1 MIFMEQP
8 IVWCSIEK
16 TKLYLIEVLIIYF
29 HLLQFVYRWKVYSYL
44 FIYES
49 VLVLRLEESSS
60 WLSGY
65 NWCNTF
71 ISKILANWCMYTNNF
86 VIYFFT
92 FFFLFSFSFL
102 SCFLII
108 NSLLYFLYLSF
119 IVLNNNLM
127 EHYINFHWICNLLS
141 SC

>member
-1 MIFMEQP
+1 MILIEQP
-8 IVWCSIEK
+8 IIWCNIEK

-29 HLLQFVYRWKVYSYL
+29 HLLQFVYRWNIYSYL

-65 NWCNTF
+65 NWCNAF
-71 ISKILANWCMYTNNF
+71 ISKFVANWCMYTNNF
-86 VIYFFT
+86 VIYFFH
-92 FFFLFSFSFL
+92 FLSSFSFL
-102 SCFLII
+102 FCVLII

-119 IVLNNNLM
+119 LVVNNNLM
-127 EHYINFHWICNLLS
+127 DHYINFDWICNLLS
-141 SC
+141 SY

>member
-1 MIFMEQP
+1 MILMEQP
-8 IVWCSIEK
+8 IIWCNIEK

-29 HLLQFVYRWKVYSYL
+29 HLLQFVSRWKVYSDL

-65 NWCNTF
+65 NWCKVF
-71 ISKILANWCMYTNNF
+71 ISKFVANWCMYTNNF
-86 VIYFFT
+86 VIYFFH
-92 FFFLFSFSFL
+92 FLSSFSFL
-102 SCFLII
+102 FCVLII
-108 NSLLYFLYLSF
+108 NSLLYFLYLSL
-119 IVLNNNLM
+119 IVVNNNWM
-127 EHYINFHWICNLLS
+127 DHYINFDWICNLLS

>member
-1 MIFMEQP
+1 MILMEQP

-29 HLLQFVYRWKVYSYL
+29 HLLQFVSRWKVYSYL
-44 FIYES
+44 FIYEC

-60 WLSGY
+60 WLFGY
-65 NWCNTF
+65 NWYNAF
-71 ISKILANWCMYTNNF
+71 ISKFVANWCMYTNNF
-86 VIYFFT
+86 VIYFFH
-92 FFFLFSFSFL
+92 FLSSFSFL
-102 SCFLII
+102 FCVLII

-119 IVLNNNLM
+119 LVVNNNWM
-127 EHYINFHWICNLLS
+127 DHYINFDWICNLLS